1 MPASK
6 WSQKPL
12 TSQASKSHVKAQ
24 KQLLKRYAH
33 MAACRPQYSLDPEAE
48 WHVCC
53 VWVCSPVAP
62 VPIYQDPDL
71 KQPTP
76 HDKKADIPVSAL

>member
-1 MPASK
+1 MCVRVSGLGSEKDRRKENDMPASK

-33 MAACRPQYSLDPEAE
+33 MTACRPPYST
-48 WHVCC
+48 
-53 VWVCSPVAP
+53 SPVG
-62 VPIYQDPDL
+62 
-71 KQPTP
+71 
-76 HDKKADIPVSAL
+76 